1 MAAGTSLICDTTI
14 LSDCSYRFFFM
25 GFVFLA
31 RLVQF
36 LFLLIALLES
46 MFASKLAGNMIHL
59 SLTSLSKSKF
69 SVIPYVSCF
78 LEIIQRFSIFV
89 MYQSMVADRS
99 SI

>member
-1 MAAGTSLICDTTI
+1 
-14 LSDCSYRFFFM
+14 M
-25 GFVFLA
+25 GFVFLV

-36 LFLLIALLES
+36 LFLFIALLES

-59 SLTSLSKSKF
+59 SLTSQSKSKF

-89 MYQSMVADRS
+89 IYESMVADGVQYRMKLLLFLRGLVFKG
-99 SI
+99 IFLF

>member
-1 MAAGTSLICDTTI
+1 
-14 LSDCSYRFFFM
+14 M
-25 GFVFLA
+25 GFVFLV

-36 LFLLIALLES
+36 LFLFIALLES

-59 SLTSLSKSKF
+59 SLTSQSKSKF

-89 MYQSMVADRS
+89 IYESMVQYRMKLLLFLRGLVFKG
-99 SI
+99 IFLF

>member
-1 MAAGTSLICDTTI
+1 
-14 LSDCSYRFFFM
+14 M

-36 LFLLIALLES
+36 LFVLIALLES

-69 SVIPYVSCF
+69 SVIAYVSCF